1 MSSTLD
7 AKEFSGTTRTY
18 GINWTYCTW
27 RTQVT
32 KWTKQFFFFNDNK
45 YLKHKR
51 RRKDKSSGTI
61 RTNGSTRTIDIQRTI
76 IR

>member
-18 GINWTYCTW
+18 GINWKYCTW

-32 KWTKQFFFFNDNK
+32 KWTKQFF
-45 YLKHKR
+45 
-51 RRKDKSSGTI
+51 SSMILDMLSI
-61 RTNGSTRTIDIQRTI
+61 REKEKINHLVQLEQMEVPEQLIYK
-76 IR
+76 